1 MSSLDRSN
9 IGNAKIAGMEDDLHL
24 TGDKY
29 SWLLTIFYIA
39 YTLFEFQGIMWKI
52 IAPHRWAAITVF
64 GW

>member
-1 MSSLDRSN
+1 
-9 IGNAKIAGMEDDLHL
+9 MEDDLHL

-52 IAPHRWAAITVF
+52 IVPHRWAAITVF